1 MLRFEN
7 PIYFWLLLVVPVL
20 LVIYFLAWRQ
30 RRKKMHKLGDPALLE
45 QLMPDVS
52 RFRPLVKFL
61 LLLLALVVLVC
72 MLARPQMGTKI
83 SHEKRSGIETII
95 ALDISNSMMAEDV
108 KPSRLA
114 KSKLLVENLVDHF
127 TNDRIGLVVF
137 AGDAFVQLPIT
148 SDYVSAKMFLQNIDP
163 SLIQLQGTD
172 LARAIKLSASSF
184 TQQDKVGKAIIII
197 KKE

>member
-20 LVIYFLAWRQ
+20 LVIYFLVWRQ

-108 KPSRLA
+108 QPSRLA

-148 SDYVSAKMFLQNIDP
+148 TAICAMPCALM
-163 SLIQLQGTD
+163 
-172 LARAIKLSASSF
+172 LAWLKKIRPKCSRSGNTSSWRGRLAPPES
-184 TQQDKVGKAIIII
+184 TR
-197 KKE
+197 